1 VSPWIEFA
9 IGAALFVLSCGA
21 GILGWIVTR
30 FVGDLDKLEAIQ
42 EELKDVQHK
51 YGREI
56 RDTRQAISRIEGKL
70 EMDPFPYTSE

>member
-1 VSPWIEFA
+1 M
-9 IGAALFVLSCGA
+9 
-21 GILGWIVTR
+21 
-30 FVGDLDKLEAIQ
+30 DKLETTQNELQ
-42 EELKDVQHK
+42 ETQHK